1 MSIFHFLTET
11 LETEIDKLES
21 AASDL
26 NTRTIISCS
35 GVVQGVKAICALLG
49 SIDTLELAD
58 CVAQLKQICEDNQI
72 KYASSST
79 NPEIITDCGDY
90 AEVCL
95 RPRSIL
101 EQIKLKCNKLRDAV
115 QELIE
120 LYSNVFRVGF
130 SVKSM
135 DYTTSKFVFTMSY
148 KRNINLINLFFLQ
161 KRLYTFLV
169 YPNP

>member
-1 MSIFHFLTET
+1 M
-11 LETEIDKLES
+11 
-21 AASDL
+21 
-26 NTRTIISCS
+26 
-35 GVVQGVKAICALLG
+35 VQGVKAICALLG

-58 CVAQLKQICEDNQI
+58 CVDKLKKLCDENQI
-72 KYASSST
+72 KYSSSSS
-79 NPEIITDCGDY
+79 NPEIVTDCGDY

-130 SVKSM
+130 SVKSL
-135 DYTTSKFVFTMSY
+135 DYSISK
-148 KRNINLINLFFLQ
+148 
-161 KRLYTFLV
+161 
-169 YPNP
+169 

>member
-1 MSIFHFLTET
+1 MLFLNSILET

-21 AASDL
+21 AASDVSSRNVL
-26 NTRTIISCS
+26 SCS

-58 CVAQLKQICEDNQI
+58 CVARLKKVCEDNQP
-72 KYASSST
+72 KYGSSST

-101 EQIKLKCNKLRDAV
+101 EQIKLKCSKLRDAV

-130 SVKSM
+130 SVKSL
-135 DYTTSKFVFTMSY
+135 DYSTSEY
-148 KRNINLINLFFLQ
+148 
-161 KRLYTFLV
+161 
-169 YPNP
+169 

>member
-1 MSIFHFLTET
+1 M
-11 LETEIDKLES
+11 ES
-21 AASDL
+21 AASDPSP
-26 NTRTIISCS
+26 RSVVSCS

-58 CVAQLKQICEDNQI
+58 CVDQLKKICGE
-72 KYASSST
+72 KASNSS
-79 NPEIITDCGDY
+79 NPEIVNDCGDY

-130 SVKSM
+130 SVKTI
-135 DYTTSKFVFTMSY
+135 DYSISKS
-148 KRNINLINLFFLQ
+148 IE
-161 KRLYTFLV
+161 
-169 YPNP
+169 